1 MPGTKFGRREL
12 FVGAS
17 LLGLFGAGMTA
28 QGATLVSDNFD
39 NLASGANINGRTP
52 TTTLNGATWI
62 TGTSTFLGNG
72 SGGLSADSTK
82 TQSAYVDI
90 GTGYLS
96 SNPGVYDL
104 SLDIT
109 NPSGVAGSSWIGF
122 GLAPDI
128 ATGGVN
134 PGQNLATASA
144 APWLLFRVNGQEI
157 VFQGPG
163 NSGVAAYTSN
173 SGVVSTGTAHT
184 FRIQLDTTGA
194 NWTLNSY
201 LDGNQLDLNAGSATS
216 STYTY
221 ATNPTTS
228 HYVALSTGVNGA
240 GGVGTVDNLVLTG
253 PVPVPE
259 PGTIGLL
266 GAAGVG
272 LLARRRRR

>member
-1 MPGTKFGRREL
+1 MHGLVFGRRGSCL
-12 FVGAS
+12 GVVLG
-17 LLGLFGAGMTA
+17 LLGAGTAARGAV
-28 QGATLVSDNFD
+28 LISDNFD
-39 NLASGANINGRTP
+39 NVASGGNINGRTP
-52 TTTLNGATWI
+52 TATLNGATWA
-62 TGTSTFLGNG
+62 TGTGTFLGNG
-72 SGGLSADSTK
+72 GGGLSADSTK

-90 GTGYLS
+90 GAGYLS
-96 SNPGVYDL
+96 NNPGVYDL

-122 GLAPDI
+122 GLAPEVT
-128 ATGGVN
+128 AGGVN
-134 PGQNLATASA
+134 SGQNLASANA

-163 NSGVAAYTSN
+163 NSGVAAFTSSN
-173 SGVVSTGTAHT
+173 GFVSTGAAHT

-194 NWTLNSY
+194 NWALNSY
-201 LDGNQLDLNAGSATS
+201 LDGTQLDLNAGSATS

-228 HYVALSTGVNGA
+228 HYVAMSTGVNGA

-253 PVPVPE
+253 PVAVPE

-266 GAAGVG
+266 GVAGVG
-272 LLARRRRR
+272 LLGRRRRR